1 MTRTFRYQYERQGRG
16 VVAAFQRML
25 QSGDI
30 GKMTPGLYYAL
41 TMHGGFIA
49 HFSIDGFRSVYRGRL
64 TELLAGEFYP
74 LDDPERWAPERMAH
88 LEDSGY
94 ADGMSAG
101 DVMRDI
107 ATIGRNGAELVRRRE
122 AEQRAA
128 AEIELARTLAAKHG
142 LTVA

>member
-1 MTRTFRYQYERQGRG
+1 MTRTFRFQDKRQGQG
-16 VVAAFQRML
+16 VVAAFHRMI

-30 GKMTPGLYYAL
+30 DKLTPALYHAL

-49 HFSIDGFRSVYRGRL
+49 HFDINGFRSVYRGRL

-74 LDDPERWAPERMAH
+74 LDDPGRWTIDRMRH

-107 ATIGRNGAELVRRRE
+107 ATIARNGGELVRRRE
-122 AEQRAA
+122 AEQRVA
-128 AEIELARTLAAKHG
+128 AEVELAKTLAAKHG
-142 LTVA
+142 LTAA